1 MNPIT
6 SRALSLRLAVLLAV
20 LFGLL
25 VPALLVGGYS
35 WFKRSNQDLR
45 TQTRQLAEQHAEVLV
60 VGIQEPLSNN
70 NRESAKALINAF
82 VDNHEDIVRIDL
94 RDTVNKII
102 VSAEKPERRRDFTD
116 SSDKRVTYRANT
128 LGSIQVEVSSSRLR
142 KILDAGLND
151 QIAALLS
158 QTVLAIVLLLA
169 ILHFRLIRPL
179 AELGKGVQRLVAH
192 QLDAPFTWKR
202 LDEIGLLAQKMEAM
216 RTSLRRMFYTLEMD
230 IDMRM
235 HVEQELQQGEQR
247 YRLLVEKSP
256 IAIIEWDAGL
266 RVVEWNAAAER
277 IFGWPRA
284 QALGQHAAFLVP
296 EANRK
301 TASETMQKLASGA
314 GVIFKTFENLTVDDE
329 IIYCQWRITRI
340 DDQANGPGHMLSMA
354 EDVTE
359 RRRIEQEHRLSQAK
373 FISAFQ
379 GNPDYISISRVDD
392 GTMLDVNQAYSKFI
406 GYSREEIIGKTSIEL
421 NLWPYQE
428 EREELISELRRTGV
442 ARNAFVSLRTKTGEI
457 RACRI
462 NSNLFMLGT
471 VQHMMAVGCDVT
483 DQSHLQEQ
491 KAEVDRA
498 LLRLAQGIQG
508 MAGEAF
514 FELLVADLA
523 SALRT
528 DRAFIGLL
536 DPDAPGRIRTLVA
549 HSNGSK
555 AENFEYPIHRAP
567 CECVM
572 TGEICV
578 FSGGLREGF
587 PHDHA
592 LVEGGWDSYA
602 GAPIH
607 DAAGHTI
614 GVLAVM
620 HTQPLGNPDLV
631 KSLLQVFSERASA
644 ELERKRAEEAQRTS
658 ELRFSTMFQASPV
671 AMFVTEVDRDHMIK
685 DVNSAFERLFL
696 RHRDEVVGRSTIDL
710 ALYCNLA
717 DRGVLVEELARS
729 ESTDSHEF
737 WMRRGDG
744 EKVLVHFSGHTFSL
758 GGHKFAILAC
768 QDVTDK
774 RRIEDEIRELN
785 ATLEE
790 RVIERTEELQQANQE
805 LGYTLDTLN
814 LAQEELVRSEKL
826 AALGSLVA
834 GIAHELNT
842 PIGNSL
848 MVASTLV
855 DQTRILRKSYTSD
868 KGVKRSVLESYF
880 GDASKAGDIIVRN
893 LYRAANLVT
902 SFKQVAMDQTSSQR
916 RTFSLAEV
924 ISEIMLTLWPTLKKT
939 TYTVKKVIPEDILL
953 DSYPGPLGQVV
964 TNLLNNAIL
973 HAFDGRDSGT
983 ITIEA
988 TRSVEGWIDLVVTDD
1003 GVGITP
1009 SNLNRIFDP
1018 FFTTKLGAG
1027 GSGLGLNITHNIV
1040 TGILG
1045 GRIRVYSQL
1054 DGGTTFT
1061 VTLPLVAPQKQI
1073 DDIPIPI
1080 KSPVM

>member
-1 MNPIT
+1 MKT
-6 SRALSLRLAVLLAV
+6 RTLSLRLAVVLTVIFGVLIPAV
-20 LFGLL
+20 LI
-25 VPALLVGGYS
+25 GGYS
-35 WFKRSNQDLR
+35 WYKRSNQDLR
-45 TQTRQLAEQHAEVLV
+45 VQTMQLLDQNAEILATAMQA
-60 VGIQEPLSNN
+60 PLSNN
-70 NRESAKALINAF
+70 NQDSARALLNAF
-82 VDNHEDIVRIDL
+82 IDNNEDIVRIEALDISKNVL
-94 RDTVNKII
+94 VA
-102 VSAEKPERRRDFTD
+102 VEQPERRRDLTE
-116 SSDKRVTYRANT
+116 SSDKRVIYRGNT
-128 LGSIQVEVSSSRLR
+128 VGSVQVEVSSARLR
-142 KILDAGLND
+142 KILVAGLND
-151 QIAALLS
+151 QITALAV
-158 QTVLAIVLLLA
+158 QVVLAIVLLL
-169 ILHFRLIRPL
+169 LLLQLRLVRPL
-179 AELGKGVQRLVAH
+179 LELGKGVQRLAAF
-192 QLDAPFTWKR
+192 QLDVPFVSKR
-202 LDEIGLLAQKMEAM
+202 PDEIGLLGQKLEQA
-216 RTSLRRMFYTLEMD
+216 RTSLRRMFYKLEMD
-230 IDMRM
+230 IDMRK
-235 HVEQELQQGEQR
+235 HVEQELKQGEQR
-247 YRLLVEKSP
+247 FRVLVEKSP
-256 IAIIEWDAGL
+256 IAIIEWDSNF

-284 QALGQHAAFLVP
+284 QALGQHAGFIVP

-301 TASETMQKLASGA
+301 TAAEVMQKLANGA
-314 GVIFKTFENLTVDDE
+314 GVVFKTFQNLTVDDE

-340 DDQANGPGHMLSMA
+340 DDTDGDTGLLLSMA

-359 RRRIEQEHRLSQAK
+359 RRRVEDAHRLSQIK

-379 GNPDYISISRVDD
+379 GNPDYIWISRIDD
-392 GTMLDVNQAYSKFI
+392 GTLLDVNHAYERFT
-406 GYSREEIIGKTSIEL
+406 GYSREEAIGSTSIEL
-421 NLWPYQE
+421 NLWPYPE
-428 EREELISELRRTGV
+428 ERKDLIDELRRTGI
-442 ARNAFVSLRTKTGEI
+442 ARDAFVSLRTKSGEI

-462 NSNLFMLGT
+462 NANSFMIGSEP
-471 VQHMMAVGCDVT
+471 HMMAVGCDVT

-491 KAEVDRA
+491 KAEIDRA

-508 MAGEAF
+508 MAGESF

-528 DRAFIGLL
+528 ERAFIGLL
-536 DPDAPGRIRTLVA
+536 EPEAPNRIKTIAA
-549 HSNGSK
+549 HVRGQK
-555 AENFEYPIHRAP
+555 VENFEYAIHGAP
-567 CECVM
+567 CELVL

-578 FSGGLREGF
+578 FSADLLEGF
-587 PHDHA
+587 PQNHA
-592 LVEGGWDSYA
+592 LLEGGWKSYA

-607 DAAGHTI
+607 DAAGHAI

-631 KSLLQVFSERASA
+631 KSLLQVFSERASG

-658 ELRFSTMFQASPV
+658 EHRFSTMFQASPV
-671 AMFVTEVDRDHMIK
+671 AMFVTEVDQGHMVK

-696 RHRDEVVGRSTIDL
+696 RQRDAVVGKSTVEL
-710 ALYCNLA
+710 GLYCDID
-717 DRGVLVEELARS
+717 DRGILVDELMS
-729 ESTDSHEF
+729 TGSTDGHEI
-737 WMRRGDG
+737 WMYRGDG
-744 EKVLVHFSGHTFSL
+744 EKVLVQFSGHTVSL
-758 GGHKFAILAC
+758 GGQKFGILAC

-774 RRIEDEIRELN
+774 RHIEDEIRELN

-826 AALGSLVA
+826 AALGALVA

-855 DQTRILRKSYTSD
+855 DQTRVLQKSYASE

-939 TYTVKKVIPEDILL
+939 TYTVRKIIPEDILL
-953 DSYPGPLGQVV
+953 DSYPGPLGQVL

-973 HAFDGRDSGT
+973 HAFDGRTGGT
-983 ITIEA
+983 ITVEA
-988 TRSVEGWIDLVVTDD
+988 MRTDEGWVDLLVKDD
-1003 GVGITP
+1003 GVGIAP

-1045 GRIRVYSQL
+1045 GRIRVQSQV
-1054 DGGTTFT
+1054 GAGSTFI
-1061 VTLPLVAPQKQI
+1061 VTLPLVAPQRQVE
-1073 DDIPIPI
+1073 DMPIPI